1 MWGFTRKLKVIGIYQ
16 NDSIGVA
23 SKVVF
28 LVVTI
33 ALFQKKNIKTICK
46 FSFLLVLLFFGVK
59 SLFVVFNLYILL
71 FKKKNTG
78 FIVYGFDNRFSVNN
92 MALL

>member
-16 NDSIGVA
+16 NGNDPIGVA
-23 SKVVF
+23 TKVVL

-46 FSFLLVLLFFGVK
+46 FSFLLVLLLFGVQ

-71 FKKKNTG
+71 FLKNTG
-78 FIVYGFDNRFSVNN
+78 QVS
-92 MALL
+92 